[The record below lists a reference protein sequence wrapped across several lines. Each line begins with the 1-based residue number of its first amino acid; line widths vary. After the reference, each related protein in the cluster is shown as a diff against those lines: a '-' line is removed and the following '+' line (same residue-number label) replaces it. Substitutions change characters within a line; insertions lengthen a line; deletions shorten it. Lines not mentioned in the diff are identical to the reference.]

1 MGHNVSPLLRGPTT
15 PASEPYPECRVQ
27 LGCWAPRP
35 WSTQGWGW
43 PSPESAG
50 TGPAEDVV
58 QPGIGGG
65 REGTHCL
72 QVRPPA
78 APIIPDSFLRCPPA
92 PGQCH
97 SESLCPGLRGVVC
110 GRGPGTRDTMQR
122 VGYAQRACVP
132 GAWPCVWGVSRREAR
147 PWLVEVLAE
156 EGTRPTA
163 GGGALPTAGPCLHHL
178 QPGELQVRKPL
189 GGSSSTFLEEPVSVP
204 GRQLRCRRV
213 GPHPSQPPAS
223 PGAARDDLQC
233 RGNRIKCKDQES

>member
-15 PASEPYPECRVQ
+15 PASEPDLACRVR

-72 QVRPPA
+72 QVRPP
-78 APIIPDSFLRCPPA
+78 PPPPPLSPDSFLRRPPA

-97 SESLCPGLRGVVC
+97 SESLCPRPRGVVC

-122 VGYAQRACVP
+122 VGYAQRSCVP
-132 GAWPCVWGVSRREAR
+132 GARPCVWGVSRREAR

-156 EGTRPTA
+156 EGTWPTE
-163 GGGALPTAGPCLHHL
+163 GGGALPTAGPCPHPL

-189 GGSSSTFLEEPVSVP
+189 GGGSSTSLEEPALVP
-204 GRQLRCRRV
+204 GRQLRCGRA
-213 GPHPSQPPAS
+213 GPTRPSRQPPLEQRVTTCS
-223 PGAARDDLQC
+223 VVGT
-233 RGNRIKCKDQES
+233 E